1 MDTGD
6 LGPFFG
12 GGGLPKVSCLGD
24 PCGACFLIQVL
35 SQALASVQLWGRG
48 APKRFLAK
56 SP

>member
-48 APKRFLAK
+48 APKKFLAK